1 MNAFVESRSN
11 EGAAFHVKEAEAKH
25 MPWLMASNPRRPFGI
40 LLRLRHPSRRFKEM
54 LLALSYTA
62 ALLGLFWFMNKVAD
76 DHGISSGITGSVLR

>member
-1 MNAFVESRSN
+1 
-11 EGAAFHVKEAEAKH
+11 
-25 MPWLMASNPRRPFGI
+25 MPWLMAANPRRPFGI

-76 DHGISSGITGSVLR
+76 EVRPPSRPVRLVSQPSA

>member
-1 MNAFVESRSN
+1 MKESLSN
-11 EGAAFHVKEAEAKH
+11 EGAAFHVKGAEPKH

-40 LLRLRHPSRRFKEM
+40 LMRLRHPSRRFKEM

-76 DHGISSGITGSVLR
+76 HHGVSSGITGSVLK

>member
-1 MNAFVESRSN
+1 
-11 EGAAFHVKEAEAKH
+11 

-40 LLRLRHPSRRFKEM
+40 ILRLRHPSRRFKEM

-76 DHGISSGITGSVLR
+76 DHGISSGITGSVLK